1 MEDKD
6 DLAVAAEREE
16 LPRHKQGFD
25 IRKAAAGLVDGA
37 GSAMTS
43 AVAIVQKVADGAMR
57 AATPMADDALAAIA
71 DAADGAAGAAADIGD
86 AVNDWA
92 YQQQLNRYRPVT
104 KETYQSPSFHLP
116 NMIRIVDGNERRG
129 IDVCRGAIG
138 WLDTVKGTQIFN
150 LYREAIGDS
159 ELSFYP
165 KPSLY
170 STYYTDAFDR
180 SRFVDLDS
188 YFATMQQDKMA
199 ELRRIAFMLGAKRC
213 KLEVTEYEEIRRG
226 HQIKGDVKAGKKGS
240 VRINGSSNDST
251 RNEKQI
257 LFTQEF
263 EGDMVPQRPELHW
276 YAHDSDILLLIETRC
291 GGEDKNKAKSY
302 RVELKSETT
311 MTMSVSLAMAIDE
324 ACSKLNIRAN
334 SSLTS
339 QAKRELRQSFV
350 FEVEF

>member
-1 MEDKD
+1 
-6 DLAVAAEREE
+6 
-16 LPRHKQGFD
+16 
-25 IRKAAAGLVDGA
+25 
-37 GSAMTS
+37 
-43 AVAIVQKVADGAMR
+43 
-57 AATPMADDALAAIA
+57 
-71 DAADGAAGAAADIGD
+71 
-86 AVNDWA
+86 
-92 YQQQLNRYRPVT
+92 
-104 KETYQSPSFHLP
+104 
-116 NMIRIVDGNERRG
+116 MIRIVDGNERRG
-129 IDVCRGAIG
+129 IDACRDAIG

-170 STYYTDAFDR
+170 STYYIDAFDR

-188 YFATMQQDKMA
+188 YFATIQQDKMA

-213 KLEVTEYEEIRRG
+213 KLEVTEYEETRRG
-226 HQIKGDVKAGKKGS
+226 HQVKGNAKAGKKGS
-240 VRINGSSNDST
+240 VRIDGSLSDLT
-251 RNEKQI
+251 RNEKKI

-263 EGDMVPQRPELHW
+263 KGDMVPQRPELHW

>member
-6 DLAVAAEREE
+6 DLAVVEREE
-16 LPRHKQGFD
+16 LSRHKQSFD

-37 GSAMTS
+37 GSAMAG
-43 AVAIVQKVADGAMR
+43 AVATVQKVADGAMR
-57 AATPMADDALAAIA
+57 AATPMVDDALAATA

-104 KETYQSPSFHLP
+104 KEVYQSPSFHLP

-129 IDVCRGAIG
+129 IDACRDAIG
-138 WLDTVKGTQIFN
+138 WLDTVRGTQIFN

-170 STYYTDAFDR
+170 SAYYIDAFDR

-213 KLEVTEYEEIRRG
+213 KLEVTEYEETRRG
-226 HQIKGDVKAGKKGS
+226 HQVKGSAKAGKKGS
-240 VRINGSSNDST
+240 ARINGSLSALT
-251 RNEKQI
+251 RNEKKI

>member
-6 DLAVAAEREE
+6 DLAVVEREE
-16 LPRHKQGFD
+16 LSRHKQSFD

-37 GSAMTS
+37 GSAMAG
-43 AVAIVQKVADGAMR
+43 AVATVQKVADGAMR
-57 AATPMADDALAAIA
+57 AATPMVDDALAAIA

-104 KETYQSPSFHLP
+104 KEIYQSPSFHLP

-129 IDVCRGAIG
+129 IDVCRDAIG

-165 KPSLY
+165 KPSLF
-170 STYYTDAFDR
+170 STYYIDAFDR

-213 KLEVTEYEEIRRG
+213 KLEVTEYEETRRG
-226 HQIKGDVKAGKKGS
+226 HQVKGNAKAGKKGS
-240 VRINGSSNDST
+240 ARINGSLSDLT
-251 RNEKQI
+251 RNEKKI

>member
-6 DLAVAAEREE
+6 DLAVVEREE
-16 LPRHKQGFD
+16 LSRHKQSFD

-37 GSAMTS
+37 RSAMAG
-43 AVAIVQKVADGAMR
+43 AVATVQQVADGAMR
-57 AATPMADDALAAIA
+57 AATPMVDDALAAIA

-104 KETYQSPSFHLP
+104 KEVYQSPSFHLP

-129 IDVCRGAIG
+129 IDVCRDAIG

-213 KLEVTEYEEIRRG
+213 KLEVTEYEETRRG
-226 HQIKGDVKAGKKGS
+226 HQVKGNAKAGKKGS
-240 VRINGSSNDST
+240 ARINGSLSDLT
-251 RNEKQI
+251 RNEKKI

>member
-6 DLAVAAEREE
+6 DLAVVEREE
-16 LPRHKQGFD
+16 PPRHKQSFD

-37 GSAMTS
+37 GSAMAG
-43 AVAIVQKVADGAMR
+43 AVATVQKVADGAMR
-57 AATPMADDALAAIA
+57 AATPLVDDALAAIA
-71 DAADGAAGAAADIGD
+71 DAADGAAGTAADIGD

-129 IDVCRGAIG
+129 IDACRDAIG

-170 STYYTDAFDR
+170 STYYIDALDR
-180 SRFVDLDS
+180 SRFVELDS

-213 KLEVTEYEEIRRG
+213 KLEVTEYEETRRG
-226 HQIKGDVKAGKKGS
+226 RQVKGNAKAGKKGS
-240 VRINGSSNDST
+240 VRIDGSLSDST
-251 RNEKQI
+251 RSEKKI

-276 YAHDSDILLLIETRC
+276 YAHDSDVLLLIETRC

>member
-1 MEDKD
+1 
-6 DLAVAAEREE
+6 
-16 LPRHKQGFD
+16 
-25 IRKAAAGLVDGA
+25 
-37 GSAMTS
+37 
-43 AVAIVQKVADGAMR
+43 
-57 AATPMADDALAAIA
+57 
-71 DAADGAAGAAADIGD
+71 
-86 AVNDWA
+86 
-92 YQQQLNRYRPVT
+92 
-104 KETYQSPSFHLP
+104 
-116 NMIRIVDGNERRG
+116 MIRIVDGNERRG
-129 IDVCRGAIG
+129 IDACRDAIG

-170 STYYTDAFDR
+170 STYYIDAFDR

-199 ELRRIAFMLGAKRC
+199 ELRRIAFMFGAKRC
-213 KLEVTEYEEIRRG
+213 KLEVTEYEETRRDR
-226 HQIKGDVKAGKKGS
+226 QVKGNAKAGKKGS
-240 VRINGSSNDST
+240 VRIDGSLSDST
-251 RNEKQI
+251 RSEKKI

-276 YAHDSDILLLIETRC
+276 YAHDSDVLLLIETRC

>member
-6 DLAVAAEREE
+6 DLAVVEREE
-16 LPRHKQGFD
+16 LSRHKQSFD

-37 GSAMTS
+37 GSAMAG
-43 AVAIVQKVADGAMR
+43 AVATVQKVADGVMC
-57 AATPMADDALAAIA
+57 AATPMVDDALAAIA

-86 AVNDWA
+86 AINDWA

-104 KETYQSPSFHLP
+104 KETYQSPSFYLP

-129 IDVCRGAIG
+129 IDACRDAIG

-170 STYYTDAFDR
+170 SKYYIDAFDR

-213 KLEVTEYEEIRRG
+213 KLEVTEYEETRRG
-226 HQIKGDVKAGKKGS
+226 HQVKGNAKAGKKGS
-240 VRINGSSNDST
+240 ARINGSLSDLT
-251 RNEKQI
+251 KNEKKI